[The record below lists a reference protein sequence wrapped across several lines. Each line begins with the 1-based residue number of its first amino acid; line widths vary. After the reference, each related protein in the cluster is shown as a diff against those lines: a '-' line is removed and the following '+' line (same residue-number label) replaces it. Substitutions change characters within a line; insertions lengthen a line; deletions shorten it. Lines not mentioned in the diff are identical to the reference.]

1 WGTCINKGE
10 FRDALMHARRFAE
23 LADRNADAAD
33 QLVGA
38 RLIGVALHY
47 LGAQRE
53 ARQRIERMLAG
64 YVAPARRSHAVR
76 FQADQRVTARVC
88 LARILWVLGFPDQ
101 AVRAAELSVDE
112 ALSAGPSRSLCN
124 ALAVAACPV
133 SLLVGDLAAAEKYV
147 RMLLDETSG
156 DALDIWHA
164 HGVRCEGQLL
174 LRRGDLAAGVPR
186 LRAATNQLLQSGYG
200 PHLMAALCRL
210 AEALAEVGE
219 FAEGLRTIEDA
230 IRRADHSHGH
240 WCTAELLRVKGEIM
254 VRAARQNAAAEAE
267 VFFLKSL
274 DLARQQQA
282 LAWELRTATSLARL
296 RRDQRRIDDARE
308 LLAPVYHR
316 FSEGHETVDLEAAKK
331 LLRQLGW
338 SPPQSS

>member
-101 AVRAAELSVDE
+101 AVRAAEVSVNE
-112 ALSAGPSRSLCN
+112 ALSAGHSRSLCN

-133 SLLVGDLAAAEKYV
+133 SLLVGDLAAAEKYT
-147 RMLLDETSG
+147 RMLLDETAG

-164 HGVRCEGQLL
+164 HGVRCEGELQV
-174 LRRGDLAAGVPR
+174 RRGELAAGLPR
-186 LRAATNQLLQSGYG
+186 LRAGTNQLLQSGHG
-200 PHLMAALCRL
+200 PHLMAALC
-210 AEALAEVGE
+210 ALAQTLAGSGE
-219 FAEGLRTIEDA
+219 FAEGLQTIDDA
-230 IRRADHSHGH
+230 IRRSEHSHGH

-254 VRAARQNAAAEAE
+254 MQAAALNAAAEAE
-267 VFFLKSL
+267 EYFLKSL
-274 DLARQQQA
+274 DMARQQQV

-296 RRDQRRIDDARE
+296 RRDQGHIDEACR

-316 FSEGHETVDLEAAKK
+316 FREGHDTSDLEAARK
-331 LLRQLGW
+331 LLHQLGW
-338 SPPQSS
+338 SPPQST